1 MTCTQETKEQPKV
14 QEAVPVIEYVN
25 MTTGSYILADFV
37 TLPAQHR
44 VNAPQQS
51 LLNIPKLLEALYND
65 ELVLN
70 IVC

>member
-1 MTCTQETKEQPKV
+1 MT
-14 QEAVPVIEYVN
+14 
-25 MTTGSYILADFV
+25 SYILVDFV

-70 IVC
+70 IVLNSATGADLLLQAAAQH